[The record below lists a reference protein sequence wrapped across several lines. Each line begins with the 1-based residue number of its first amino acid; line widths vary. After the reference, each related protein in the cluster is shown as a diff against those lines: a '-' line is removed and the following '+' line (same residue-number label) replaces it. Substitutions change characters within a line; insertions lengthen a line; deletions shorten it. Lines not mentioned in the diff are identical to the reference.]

1 MPDDSTPPRFVPRPA
16 EEDIAGGQL
25 FGKAIERA
33 LEREIRWKDEEEE
46 EAGASPVPPK
56 DAPAGE
62 SPPSS
67 GSWRDRPTM
76 L

>member
-1 MPDDSTPPRFVPRPA
+1 MPDDPTPPRFAPRLA

-33 LEREIRWKDEEEE
+33 LEREIRWKDEEEKQ
-46 EAGASPVPPK
+46 AGSSPVPPK
-56 DAPAGE
+56 GE
-62 SPPSS
+62 PSD
-67 GSWRDRPTM
+67 GSWRDRPSM